1 MGSSTLCAS
10 LLRAPGGSAGTTP
23 PCWLRAT
30 CQAFSLPG
38 LSAAVSPL
46 REEGEEEGEEGEEEE
61 EEEEEGGP
69 VKLKQAPVV
78 IVFAGPPSLPSSG
91 LFPGSARTDR
101 CGDVALSWAWA

>member
-46 REEGEEEGEEGEEEE
+46 REEGEEE
-61 EEEEEGGP
+61 EEEGVP